1 MYSNKKVSLII
12 VEYFP
17 VLSKKLEK
25 TVIIGI
31 ATTAD
36 IINEFKYQMLN
47 LLSNILPLYYTRY
60 FQPAASI
67 SSKASACF
75 LP

>member
-47 LLSNILPLYYTRY
+47 LLSNILPLYYMRY
-60 FQPAASI
+60 FQFS
-67 SSKASACF
+67 F
-75 LP
+75 